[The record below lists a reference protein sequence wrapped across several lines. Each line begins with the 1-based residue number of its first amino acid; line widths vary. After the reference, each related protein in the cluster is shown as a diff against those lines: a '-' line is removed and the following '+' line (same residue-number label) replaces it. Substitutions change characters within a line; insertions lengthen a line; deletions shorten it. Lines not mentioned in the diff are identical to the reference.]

1 MRADKVRR
9 VSTVSEIQDLRALI
23 EDAIDH
29 SVATFTE
36 ILGSRSGIQAFTM
49 MRFEPIGCDPLN
61 FKRRLNLF
69 EQMNQTFTYLASL
82 EAAQWL
88 LQKHLESAP
97 FILNLGTAKGSDIE
111 SEDGQIVAEV
121 FAAVAPNNNRKL
133 AKDIA
138 RAAKTAK
145 ERAARHG
152 YVFFA
157 CPAKPVAPSF
167 HDVEGIRVTV
177 VPLPLPYPSC
187 GHN

>member
-1 MRADKVRR
+1 MKVQRIC
-9 VSTVSEIQDLRALI
+9 TLSEIQGLRALI
-23 EDAIDH
+23 EDTIDH
-29 SVATFTE
+29 AASKLKK
-36 ILGSRSGIQAFTM
+36 ILGSQSGAEAFAM
-49 MRFEPIGCDPLN
+49 MRFKPIGCDPLDI
-61 FKRRLNLF
+61 KRPLNLF

-82 EAAQWL
+82 EAAKWL

-145 ERAARHG
+145 DRAARHG

-157 CPAKPVAPSF
+157 CPDKPVAPSF

-187 GHN
+187 GHS